1 MARPSLREKLASSA
15 VDTLHTLG
23 FKGCSIQD
31 ITEAAG
37 VPKGS
42 FFNHFENKEDLA
54 IDALRRYLEE
64 NARSDMLFDESISP
78 LTRLKNHFGY
88 LSDRLISLGFTRGC
102 MLGLFAAEMS
112 TDYPRMREELRS
124 IFETWCSGVE
134 QVLREAQA
142 KGEVDPRHDAG
153 QMARFLVNVWE
164 GATVRLK
171 ITQTRE
177 PIDDFL
183 NVAFKALLK

>member
-15 VDTLHTLG
+15 VDTLHTHG

-54 IDALRRYLEE
+54 IDALRRYLE
-64 NARSDMLFDESISP
+64 NVRKDMLFDESVPP
-78 LTRLKNHFGY
+78 LQRLKNHFEY
-88 LSDRLISLGFTRGC
+88 LAERLISLGYGRGC
-102 MLGLFAAEMS
+102 MLGTFAAE
-112 TDYPRMREELRS
+112 TTAEHPKMREELRS
-124 IFETWCSGVE
+124 IFENWCDGVTM
-134 QVLREAQA
+134 VLREAQA
-142 KGEVDPRHDAG
+142 QGEVDPRHEPA
-153 QMARFLVNVWE
+153 QLARFLVNAWQ
-164 GATVRLK
+164 GATIRLK
-171 ITQTRE
+171 ITQSSE

>member
-15 VDTLHTLG
+15 VDTLHTHG

-31 ITEAAG
+31 ITDAAG

-54 IDALRRYLEE
+54 IDALRRYLDE
-64 NARSDMLFDESISP
+64 NARSDMLFDQSVSP

-88 LSDRLISLGFTRGC
+88 LSERLVSLGFTRGC

-112 TDYPRMREELRS
+112 ADYPRMREELRS
-124 IFETWCSGVE
+124 IFETWCGGVE

-142 KGEVDPRHDAG
+142 LGEVDPRHDAG
-153 QMARFLVNVWE
+153 QMARFLVNAWE

>member
-15 VDTLHTLG
+15 VDTLHTHG

-54 IDALRRYLEE
+54 IDALRRYLEGV
-64 NARSDMLFDESISP
+64 RKDMLFDESVPP
-78 LTRLKNHFGY
+78 LQRLKNHFTY
-88 LSDRLISLGFTRGC
+88 LSERLTTLGYGRGC
-102 MLGLFAAEMS
+102 MLGLFAAE
-112 TDYPRMREELRS
+112 TGAEYPRMREELRS
-124 IFETWCSGVE
+124 IFDTWCTGVE
-134 QVLREAQA
+134 TVLRDAQSQ
-142 KGEVDPRHDAG
+142 GEVDPRHDPA
-153 QMARFLVNVWE
+153 QLARFVVNAWQ
-164 GATVRLK
+164 GATIRVK
-171 ITQTRE
+171 ITQSCE
-177 PIDDFL
+177 PIEDFM

>member
-15 VDTLHTLG
+15 VDTLHTHG

-54 IDALRRYLEE
+54 IDALRRYLE
-64 NARSDMLFDESISP
+64 NARSDMLFDESVPP
-78 LTRLKNHFGY
+78 LTRLKNHFTY
-88 LSDRLISLGFTRGC
+88 LSERLLSLGFERGC

-112 TDYPRMREELRS
+112 ADYPRMREELRS
-124 IFETWCSGVE
+124 IFETWCGGVE

-142 KGEVDPRHDAG
+142 KGEVDPRHDPA
-153 QMARFLVNVWE
+153 QMARFLVNAWE
-164 GATVRLK
+164 GATIRLK
-171 ITQTRE
+171 ITRTGE

-183 NVAFKALLK
+183 NVTFKALLK

>member
-15 VDTLHTLG
+15 VDTLHTHG
-23 FKGCSIQD
+23 FRGCSIQD

-54 IDALRRYLEE
+54 IDALRRYLQNVRGE
-64 NARSDMLFDESISP
+64 MLVDESVPP
-78 LTRLKNHFGY
+78 LQRLKNHFSY
-88 LSDRLISLGFTRGC
+88 LSERLVSLGYGRGC

-112 TDYPRMREELRS
+112 TDYPKMREELRS
-124 IFETWCSGVE
+124 IFANWCSAVE
-134 QVLREAQA
+134 SVLREAQT
-142 KGEVDPRHDAG
+142 KGEVDPRHDPG
-153 QMARFLVNVWE
+153 EMARFLVNAWQ
-164 GATVRLK
+164 GATIRLK
-171 ITQTRE
+171 ITQSRE

-183 NVAFKALLK
+183 NTAFKVLLK

>member
-1 MARPSLREKLASSA
+1 MPRPSLREKLASSA
-15 VDTLHTLG
+15 VDTLHTHG

-54 IDALRRYLEE
+54 IDALRRYLE
-64 NARSDMLFDESISP
+64 NTRSDMLFDESVPP
-78 LTRLKNHFGY
+78 LTRLKNHFSY
-88 LSDRLISLGFTRGC
+88 LSERLISVGFGRGC

-112 TDYPRMREELRS
+112 ADYPKMREELRG
-124 IFETWCSGVE
+124 IFDTWCSAVE
-134 QVLREAQA
+134 TVLREAQA
-142 KGEVDPRHDAG
+142 KGEVDPRHDPG
-153 QMARFLVNVWE
+153 QMARFLVNAWE
-164 GATVRLK
+164 GATIRLK
-171 ITQTRE
+171 ITQSRE

-183 NVAFKALLK
+183 NTAFRALLK

>member
-15 VDTLHTLG
+15 VDTLHTHG

-54 IDALRRYLEE
+54 IDSLRRYLE
-64 NARSDMLFDESISP
+64 NVRKDMLFDESVAP
-78 LTRLKNHFGY
+78 LQRLKSHFEY
-88 LSDRLISLGFTRGC
+88 LADRLVTLGYGRGC
-102 MLGLFAAEMS
+102 MLAVFAAEMS
-112 TDYPRMREELRS
+112 TDYPKMREELRS
-124 IFETWCSGVE
+124 VFETWGEGVTS
-134 QVLREAQA
+134 VLREAQTR
-142 KGEVDPRHDAG
+142 GEVDPRHDPA
-153 QMARFLVNVWE
+153 QLARFLINAWQ
-164 GATVRLK
+164 GATIRVK